1 MVNMLP
7 YLLLIIGFILL
18 IKGADFLVNGA
29 SSIARRM
36 HVSDLVIGLTI
47 VAFGTSTPELFV
59 NIFASIKGNTDI
71 AIGNVLGSNIAN
83 IFLILGVSSVI
94 YPLTVTK
101 GTVWKEIPFSLLAI
115 LVLGILA
122 NDRLIDKSS
131 ASVLVR
137 ADGLVFLSFFII
149 FLYYS
154 VSIAKRIEGMEEQ
167 VPSKQYGLARSLL
180 WVILGLIGLTL
191 GGKWIV
197 DGAVHLALRFG
208 ISQSLVGLTIVA
220 VGTSLPELATS
231 AVAAYRRNAEIAV
244 GNVVGSNIFNI
255 FFVLAA
261 SSIIKPLPFKET
273 NNIDIG
279 VVILAELLLFM
290 FMFTGK
296 RRLLDRWEGVIF
308 LIIYGSYIGFL
319 VLQ

>member
-1 MVNMLP
+1 MVSMLP
-7 YLLLIIGFILL
+7 YVLLIAGFVLL
-18 IKGADFLVNGA
+18 IKGADLLVNGA

-36 HVSDLVIGLTI
+36 HVSDLAIGLTI

-83 IFLILGVSSVI
+83 IFLILGVSSII

-101 GTVWKEIPFSLLAI
+101 GTVWREIPFSLLAI

-122 NDRLIDKSS
+122 NDRLIDKSASS
-131 ASVLVR
+131 ALLR
-137 ADGLVFLSFFII
+137 TDGLIFLSFFVI

-154 VSIAKRIEGMEEQ
+154 ASIAKRIEGMEEL
-167 VPSKQYGLARSLL
+167 VPSKQYGLGRSLL

-197 DGAVHLALRFG
+197 DGAVKLALMFG

-231 AVAAYRRNAEIAV
+231 AMAAYKKNVEIAV

-273 NNIDIG
+273 NNLDISA
-279 VVILAELLLFM
+279 VILAELLLFAS
-290 FMFTGK
+290 MFTGRK
-296 RRLLDRWEGVIF
+296 RLLDRWEGAVFLSLYAAYIIF
-308 LIIYGSYIGFL
+308 LIA
-319 VLQ
+319 Q